1 MNVVDCRVGEL
12 VSQDFRSAHV
22 FSRFGID
29 FCCGG
34 GRTLA
39 SACERAKANL
49 ADVVRA
55 LTELEQAG
63 QADTALAEITPS
75 ELIDYLVS
83 THHAYIR
90 RTAPL
95 LLEYSQKMVRA
106 HGEKYAEIL
115 PFAGFIR
122 ALMDDL
128 LPHLMKEEQIL
139 FPAMLNLIS
148 GVQEQTCF
156 GHISNPIRVMEHEH
170 QDAGDIMANLR
181 EMTNG
186 FTPPEYACTTW
197 RVCLATL
204 AEFEADLHQHIHLEN
219 NLLFPRMLI
228 LAGEA
233 K

>member
-1 MNVVDCRVGEL
+1 MSLLESRVGEL
-12 VSQDFRSAHV
+12 VSQDFRNAHV

-39 SACERAKANL
+39 SACERAKANP
-49 ADVVRA
+49 AEVVA
-55 LTELEQAG
+55 ELNTLQQG
-63 QADTALAEITPS
+63 GDADTTFAELSTP
-75 ELIDYLVS
+75 ELIEHLVN
-83 THHAYIR
+83 THHAYVR

-139 FPAMLNLIS
+139 FPAMVNLVS

-170 QDAGDIMANLR
+170 QDAGEIMASLR

-204 AEFEADLHQHIHLEN
+204 AEFEADLHQHIHREN
-219 NLLFPRMLI
+219 NLLFPRMLV
-228 LAGEA
+228 LAQ
-233 K
+233 